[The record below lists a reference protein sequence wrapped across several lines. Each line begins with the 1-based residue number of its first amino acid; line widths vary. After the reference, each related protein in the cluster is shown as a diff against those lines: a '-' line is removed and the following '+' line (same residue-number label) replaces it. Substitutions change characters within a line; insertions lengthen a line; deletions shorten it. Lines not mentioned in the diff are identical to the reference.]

1 MKFIKNIKALKP
13 IIRKLKIG
21 NFEFRLN
28 MHALKRM
35 QYAYICFQAA
45 KLGKK
50 LGYEKISVIEY
61 GVAGGQGLLILE
73 EHVKEIENYLNIK
86 IDIYGFDTG
95 EGLPEPVD
103 YRDLPY
109 HWKKGFYSMEKD
121 NLKNK
126 LKIK

>member
-50 LGYEKISVIEY
+50 LGYERISVVEY

-73 EHVKEIENYLNIK
+73 EHINEIENYLNIRK
-86 IDIYGFDTG
+86 EAMDVLNSIN
-95 EGLPEPVD
+95 PP
-103 YRDLPY
+103 DLKFHEVTKEVNKPINNDP
-109 HWKKGFYSMEKD
+109 S
-121 NLKNK
+121 LINK
-126 LKIK
+126 LN